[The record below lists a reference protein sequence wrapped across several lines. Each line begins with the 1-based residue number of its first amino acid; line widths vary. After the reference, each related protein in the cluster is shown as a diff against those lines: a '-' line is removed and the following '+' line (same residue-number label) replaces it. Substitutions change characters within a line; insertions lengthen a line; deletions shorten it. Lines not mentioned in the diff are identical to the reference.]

1 MRTRDYIGLSHV
13 ACRNAP
19 PPPIGVILHEEVGL
33 WTFRP
38 LDVSPLHR
46 TFRPLDVSFRPRQW
60 TVHVRPACDLP
71 CAASLA
77 GIQPV
82 RPRAQRTSP

>member
-1 MRTRDYIGLSHV
+1 MSNSPGDWLGHRNQADLSS
-13 ACRNAP
+13 
-19 PPPIGVILHEEVGL
+19 PINDSSLCSLSKYKILVQGAVNG
-33 WTFRP
+33 P
-38 LDVSPLHR
+38 VSELSNHKG
-46 TFRPLDVSFRPRQW
+46 S
-60 TVHVRPACDLP
+60 TVDLPCDLP

>member
-1 MRTRDYIGLSHV
+1 MRLVIGN
-13 ACRNAP
+13 RK
-19 PPPIGVILHEEVGL
+19 
-33 WTFRP
+33 
-38 LDVSPLHR
+38 DHR
-46 TFRPLDVSFRPRQW
+46 YDLP
-60 TVHVRPACDLP
+60 CDLP